1 MSSETRRKRKSLS
14 RRITAT
20 YALLFCSMLLFLS
33 LFVYLSADEYLV
45 SRQRERIETKA
56 EIIADRILEE
66 VRDGETLADA
76 GMLSEFNTDANQA
89 LLLKDINGEV
99 VSVSRNFRID
109 EMSVPTRAG
118 KAVLYTSAEKEMLLC
133 YEEALTDEIGTVGSL
148 IVVINLRDERAFLLL
163 LRWLLLGA
171 NLLGALTALVVGW
184 FMTRR
189 MLTPIGDMIQRA
201 RTIDSRMLSARLD
214 EPEANDELKA
224 LAVTINEMLG
234 RVEDAFVRLGQF
246 TQDASHE
253 FRTPLAILQ
262 GNADLLARWGKDD
275 PEVREKCIASIQRQV
290 IYMNRLVENLLFLAR
305 GDNGQQIVEAK
316 RVDLPAFLVEL
327 LAERR
332 SLDQGHVYR
341 MEGEGEAFLSADSAL
356 IRQLM
361 YILIDNAAKYTPD
374 GGTIRIGY
382 TQSDGHTALYVAD
395 EGCGIEPE
403 QLPLIFERFY
413 RLDKARARATGGM
426 GLGLSIA
433 RMIVLLHGGEI
444 SAQSEP
450 GTGARIIASFP
461 A

>member
-20 YALLFCSMLLFLS
+20 YALLFSAMLFLLS

-45 SRQRERIETKA
+45 GRQRERIETSA

-66 VRDGETLADA
+66 VRGGEALADA
-76 GMLSEFNTDANQA
+76 GMLSEFNTDANQT
-89 LLLKDINGEV
+89 LLLKNTNGEI
-99 VSVSRNFRID
+99 VSISRNFRID
-109 EMSVPTRAG
+109 ETSVPAHVG

-148 IVVINLRDERAFLLL
+148 IVVINLQDERAFLLL

-189 MLTPIGDMIQRA
+189 MLTPIGEMIQRA
-201 RTIDSRMLSARLD
+201 RTIDSRMLNARLD

-290 IYMNRLVENLLFLAR
+290 TYMNRLVENLLFLAR

-316 RVDLPAFLVEL
+316 RIDLPAYLAEL

-332 SLDQGHVYR
+332 AIDPGHAYG
-341 MEGEGEAFLSADSAL
+341 MEGEGEAFLSADPAL

-361 YILIDNAAKYTPD
+361 YILIDNATKYTPE
-374 GGTIRIGY
+374 GRAIRIGY
-382 TQSDGHTALYVAD
+382 ARTDTHIALYVSD

-433 RMIVLLHGGEI
+433 RMIVTLHGGEI

-450 GTGARIIASFP
+450 GTGTRITASFP
-461 A
+461 T